1 MKSVVLFI
9 LTFSFTFTQAM
20 MDIDSSSSNFTDFK
34 IGYYID
40 STKKLKFEDIKSIKF
55 IESKNSATLGANIT
69 DTWVKIEL
77 FNSTENK
84 QILFLHQDLAYT
96 FLNIEYYEVDNKNNL
111 LNKKKIDISS
121 PNAKEQMYGAD
132 AIYEFSLAPKEAKTI
147 YVYQKTN
154 AYHFYNFS
162 IFSQKESTDYLI
174 YEKVDGILF
183 VGLLLA
189 LAIYNLFIYL
199 SSRYKEYLYYSLY
212 LFSATIWIF
221 YMYGSLA
228 HYFHIY
234 GEIPFRFNFAL
245 MFIPIFLALFVQ
257 SIFDTKIFYKTE
269 HKFLNIMIAILS
281 TNFIYGLVDFN
292 HALQLLSLELNYTLV
307 TFLWISISIYKKGN
321 KIVKIFLYAHI
332 FYIIFNVYTLLF
344 YMGIVE
350 FSYIAYH
357 GIGIGIM
364 IEALMLSYLVSYKF
378 KIIEREKKESQLLLL
393 EKSKMADMGEMVA
406 NIAHQWRQPLSLI
419 STASTGLLVKKEL
432 DIKTSKEEDIKVLNT
447 INDATQHLSETI
459 NAFRDFFHP
468 NKEKVSFKLSDVYK
482 KTLNIVETRFKNLN
496 IEIIE
501 ELEDIS
507 ITNLDNELIQVIMN
521 LLNNARDILEISK
534 NNKKLIFVKIYK
546 EEKHIVISVK
556 DNGGGI
562 NNSIIDKVFEPYFT
576 TKHKSQGTGIGL
588 YMCQEIITKHMNG
601 TLEVSNQ
608 TYTYNSVQYTGAQFK
623 IIFPNN

>member
-406 NIAHQWRQPLSLI
+406 NIAHQWRQPLTTIGISSGILRERKFLNRLSNKDFEEELNHIDSNISHMSQTIDDFLTYFRPNKIKENFYILEAVNKALLIMGNTLYKNNIETIIKVNKENKIFGLKEEYVQVLI
-419 STASTGLLVKKEL
+419 SIISNAVYALKDKK
-432 DIKTSKEEDIKVLNT
+432 IRKIYITSKYFQDSV
-447 INDATQHLSETI
+447 
-459 NAFRDFFHP
+459 
-468 NKEKVSFKLSDVYK
+468 V
-482 KTLNIVETRFKNLN
+482 
-496 IEIIE
+496 
-501 ELEDIS
+501 
-507 ITNLDNELIQVIMN
+507 
-521 LLNNARDILEISK
+521 LEI
-534 NNKKLIFVKIYK
+534 
-546 EEKHIVISVK
+546 E
-556 DNGGGI
+556 DTAGGI
-562 NNSIIDKVFEPYFT
+562 KDEYLSKVFEPYFT
-576 TKHKSQGTGIGL
+576 TKHESKGVGLGL
-588 YMCQEIITKHMNG
+588 YISNNIIQNSMNG
-601 TLEVSNQ
+601 SLAVENTR
-608 TYTYNSVQYTGAQFK
+608 TGAKFN
-623 IIFPNN
+623 III

>member
-96 FLNIEYYEVDNKNNL
+96 FLNIEYYEVDNKSNL
-111 LNKKKIDISS
+111 VNKKKIDISS

-292 HALQLLSLELNYTLV
+292 HALQLLSLVLNYTLV

-406 NIAHQWRQPLSLI
+406 NIAHQWRQPLTTIGISSGILRERKFLNRLSNKDFEEELNHIDSNISHMSQTIDDFLTYFRPNKIKENFYILEAVNKALLIMGNTLYKNNIETIIKVNKENKIFGLKEEYVQVLI
-419 STASTGLLVKKEL
+419 SIISNAVYALKDKK
-432 DIKTSKEEDIKVLNT
+432 IRKIYITSKYFQDSV
-447 INDATQHLSETI
+447 
-459 NAFRDFFHP
+459 
-468 NKEKVSFKLSDVYK
+468 V
-482 KTLNIVETRFKNLN
+482 
-496 IEIIE
+496 
-501 ELEDIS
+501 
-507 ITNLDNELIQVIMN
+507 
-521 LLNNARDILEISK
+521 LEI
-534 NNKKLIFVKIYK
+534 
-546 EEKHIVISVK
+546 E
-556 DNGGGI
+556 DTAGGI
-562 NNSIIDKVFEPYFT
+562 KDEYLSKVFEPYFT
-576 TKHKSQGTGIGL
+576 TKHESKGVGLGL
-588 YMCQEIITKHMNG
+588 YISNNIIQNSMNG
-601 TLEVSNQ
+601 SLAVENTR
-608 TYTYNSVQYTGAQFK
+608 TGAKFN
-623 IIFPNN
+623 III